1 MPVVGGRHDIK
12 IEGQTHVLVSLFQIW
27 PLGHVHSLVASI
39 QVELG
44 GQRGSRMR
52 GTHVPVSASHVYASP
67 SAHVHSLLSEIQ
79 VELGGQ
85 GDVKRGMHVSV
96 SESHI

>member
-1 MPVVGGRHDIK
+1 
-12 IEGQTHVLVSLFQIW
+12 
-27 PLGHVHSLVASI
+27 VHSLLSEI

-44 GQRGSRMR
+44 GQIGSRMR